1 MVHNLIEDV
10 KNDDID
16 ASAAVRSEQQKTSGD
31 ASNPLPIIVT
41 SDDLKRY
48 PKLGEIISYTAPVNM
63 KIPAFIVKG
72 AKKCSPSKLIATV
85 TLPESGPADTM
96 HSMESFDTS
105 RPGTTRWDPKRQNGP
120 SVELELKPLPTTV
133 TTLLPCAAICVG

>member
-48 PKLGEIISYTAPVNM
+48 PKLGEIISYTAPVNI
-63 KIPAFIVKG
+63 KIPSLNVED
-72 AKKCSPSKLIATV
+72 AKTCSPSKLTATV
-85 TLPESGPADTM
+85 TLPESGPAETM
-96 HSMESFDTS
+96 HSME
-105 RPGTTRWDPKRQNGP
+105 
-120 SVELELKPLPTTV
+120 
-133 TTLLPCAAICVG
+133 